1 MFRHKG
7 NTRTFGHNLKLAS
20 SLSFVAG
27 IVNICGLFAF
37 ATLTTNVTG
46 HFGYFADE
54 IVKNDYSKAIIYI
67 NYILFFLLGA
77 FCSSLMSEYFLKK
90 HPKAPHFLPLTLEF
104 ILLTVIGFGDFIF
117 RDENQFFEIGSYIL
131 LFTMGL
137 QNALVTKVSQSIVRT
152 THLTGLFTDLGIEL
166 SQLFFYRKTEEKNK
180 LSKSIYLK
188 ISIISFFF
196 LGGIIGGFVYQEL
209 KLRTLL
215 IASLIVALILFMDYF
230 AVNFFSLKRKFRKKL
245 AF

>member
-77 FCSSLMSEYFLKK
+77 FCSSLISEYFLKK
-90 HPKAPHFLPLTLEF
+90 HPKSPHFLPLTIEF

-117 RDENQFFEIGSYIL
+117 PDENQFFEIGSYIL

-166 SQLFFYRKTEEKNK
+166 SQLFLYRKTEEKNK
-180 LSKSIYLK
+180 LFKSIYLK

-196 LGGIIGGFVYQEL
+196 LGGIIGGFAYQEL

-215 IASLIVALILFMDYF
+215 IASLVVALILFMDYF
-230 AVNFFSLKRKFRKKL
+230 AVNFISFKRKFRKKN
-245 AF
+245 

>member
-54 IVKNDYSKAIIYI
+54 IVKNEYSKAIIYI

-77 FCSSLMSEYFLKK
+77 FFSSLMSEYFLKK
-90 HPKAPHFLPLTLEF
+90 HPKAPHFLPLTIEF
-104 ILLTVIGFGDFIF
+104 ILLTLVGFSDVFFTNPKDFFI
-117 RDENQFFEIGSYIL
+117 IGSYIL

-166 SQLFFYRKTEEKNK
+166 SQLFFYTKTAEKNK
-180 LSKSIYLK
+180 LFKSIYLK
-188 ISIISFFF
+188 LSIIMFFF
-196 LGGIIGGFVYQEL
+196 LGGIMGGFVYQEL

-215 IASLIVALILFMDYF
+215 LASIVIILILFMDYF
-230 AVNFFSLKRKFRKKL
+230 TIHYFSLKRKFRRKT
-245 AF
+245 

>member
-37 ATLTTNVTG
+37 TTLTTNVTG
-46 HFGYFADE
+46 HFGYFTDE
-54 IVKNDYSKAIIYI
+54 IVKNDYSKAVVYI

-77 FCSSLMSEYFLKK
+77 FFSSLMSEYFLKK
-90 HPKAPHFLPLTLEF
+90 HPKAPHFLPLTIEF
-104 ILLTVIGFGDFIF
+104 ILLTIVGCSDIFFTNPKDFFI
-117 RDENQFFEIGSYIL
+117 IGSYIL

-137 QNALVTKVSQSIVRT
+137 QNALVTKVSQSVVRT

-166 SQLFFYRKTEEKNK
+166 SQLFFYRKTDEKNK
-180 LSKSIYLK
+180 LFKSIYLK
-188 ISIISFFF
+188 LSIIMFFF
-196 LGGIIGGFVYQEL
+196 LGGLLGGFVYQEL

-215 IASLIVALILFMDYF
+215 FASLVVVLILFMDYF
-230 AVNFFSLKRKFRKKL
+230 NIHYLSIKRKLRRKN
-245 AF
+245 